1 MNEGANGQVSAE
13 SAAMNAA
20 RALLQEEEDMQAV
33 HSAKSVA
40 ALLKTAK
47 DKIAQ
52 VKAAVNPAPPPP
64 SEPKILNEVS
74 IVAVVWSWNGLSLF
88 DNLSADVCFLLGLT
102 FLFSPSTVQPII
114 IVHDASEGSRLEV
127 KNALSKLPYMN
138 RNPAV

>member
-1 MNEGANGQVSAE
+1 MHEGANGQVSAE

-52 VKAAVNPAPPPP
+52 VKAAVHPAPAPP
-64 SEPKILNEVS
+64 SEPKILNEVQY
-74 IVAVVWSWNGLSLF
+74 V
-88 DNLSADVCFLLGLT
+88 LL
-102 FLFSPSTVQPII
+102 
-114 IVHDASEGSRLEV
+114 
-127 KNALSKLPYMN
+127 
-138 RNPAV
+138 PAVPHALI

>member
-1 MNEGANGQVSAE
+1 MSEGAGGQVSAE

-52 VKAAVNPAPPPP
+52 VNAAVHPGPAP
-64 SEPKILNEVS
+64 SLQPKINNEVR
-74 IVAVVWSWNGLSLF
+74 IF
-88 DNLSADVCFLLGLT
+88 R
-102 FLFSPSTVQPII
+102 I
-114 IVHDASEGSRLEV
+114 
-127 KNALSKLPYMN
+127 
-138 RNPAV
+138 